1 MPLFTL
7 IAGPNGSGKSS
18 LSEWVDLVARGLLL
32 DADAIA
38 REMNPLNPQNAAFAA
53 GRRLLE
59 RANRHLR
66 QKESFAVETTL
77 SGKGSLAMMA
87 KARSRGY
94 EVHLIFVA
102 LDGPER
108 SIQRIRTRASLGG
121 HFVPD
126 SDVRRRYKRSID
138 RLPAALRLA
147 DIANVYDNSSDQH
160 RLILVVKNGVAIS
173 RSSDLPAWVQ
183 KANAGV

>member
-1 MPLFTL
+1 M
-7 IAGPNGSGKSS
+7 IA
-18 LSEWVDLVARGLLL
+18 E
-32 DADAIA
+32 
-38 REMNPLNPQNAAFAA
+38 
-53 GRRLLE
+53 
-59 RANRHLR
+59 
-66 QKESFAVETTL
+66 
-77 SGKGSLAMMA
+77 
-87 KARSRGY
+87 ARSRGY

-102 LDGPER
+102 LESPER
-108 SIQRIRTRASLGG
+108 CIERVRTRASLGG

-147 DIANVYDNSSDQH
+147 DMAKVYDNSSDQH